1 MKVIYPSRARKRPSA
16 PVVVPPQWPTKLPTK
31 IAFVGEAPSDEEIV
45 TRKPFSGPSGR
56 VFNQMLRSANLD
68 RDEYLITNLYD
79 QQPEDNNVALFR
91 ADKDRTA
98 DALARLGEELARAK
112 PNVIVPLG
120 ATALWAFTGYSSIAP
135 FRGAQT
141 PATAV
146 VPGAKLVP
154 TFHPAMVLRQW
165 KYLPVVV
172 GDFIKAERLARSARI
187 TYPTKSVLI
196 QPLEAEVRDYLADAV
211 QAPLLS
217 VDIETGWGQ
226 ITSVQFSPA
235 PFDHGLSVP
244 FFDFRKPSRSY
255 WGSAEIEHRVWQDVR
270 RALAHPVPKLG
281 QNFTYD
287 VYWLLWKM
295 GFRITNVTD
304 DTRLLHK
311 SLFPELPADLAF
323 LGATYTDIGAWKHY
337 GGRYSE
343 DKRDA

>member
-1 MKVIYPSRARKRPSA
+1 MKVIYPKPKPRVTTPVTVHAEFPAGDKAR
-16 PVVVPPQWPTKLPTK
+16 

-45 TRKPFSGPSGR
+45 SGRPFTGPSGR
-56 VFNQMLRSANLD
+56 VFNQMLRSAGLD
-68 RDEYLITNLYD
+68 RAQYLVTNLYD

-91 ADKDRTA
+91 ADKSRTA
-98 DALARLGEELARAK
+98 DALARLKAEIEKAS

-141 PATAV
+141 RATAV
-146 VPGAKLVP
+146 VPGAKLIP

-172 GDFIKAERLARSARI
+172 GDFIKAERLAKTARL
-187 TYPTKSVLI
+187 TYPSKSILV
-196 QPLEAEVRDYLADAV
+196 QPLEEEVRDYLARAV
-211 QAPLLS
+211 DAPLLS

-226 ITSVQFSPA
+226 ITSVQFSPF
-235 PFDHGLSVP
+235 PYDHGLSVP
-244 FFDFRKPSRSY
+244 FWDFRKPSRSY
-255 WGSAEIEHRVWQDVR
+255 WGSAETEVRVWKDIA

-295 GFRITNVTD
+295 GFRIENVQE

-311 SLFPELPADLAF
+311 ALFPELPADLAF
-323 LGATYTDIGAWKHY
+323 LGATYTDLGAWKHY